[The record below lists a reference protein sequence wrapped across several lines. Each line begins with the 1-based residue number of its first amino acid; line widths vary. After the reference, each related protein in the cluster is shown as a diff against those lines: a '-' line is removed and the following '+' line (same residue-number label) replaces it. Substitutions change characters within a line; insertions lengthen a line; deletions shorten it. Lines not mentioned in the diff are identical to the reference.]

1 MVGARR
7 PWRGSGSVITVL
19 IDTPPEE
26 RFHAATIAALD
37 HASKSLDL
45 PVEVRVVPTDTIDRA
60 LIADPGSAVVVGP
73 GSPYRNPDGALEVIR
88 SAREKGIPL
97 VGT

>member
-1 MVGARR
+1 MTARQPR
-7 PWRGSGSVITVL
+7 HGSWSSITVL
-19 IDTPPEE
+19 IDTPPEH
-26 RFHAATIAALD
+26 RFHAATIAAID
-37 HASKSLDL
+37 HASKSLNL
-45 PVEVRVVPTDTIDRA
+45 PVEIRVVPTDTIDRA
-60 LIADPGSAVVVGP
+60 LIDDPGAAVIVGP